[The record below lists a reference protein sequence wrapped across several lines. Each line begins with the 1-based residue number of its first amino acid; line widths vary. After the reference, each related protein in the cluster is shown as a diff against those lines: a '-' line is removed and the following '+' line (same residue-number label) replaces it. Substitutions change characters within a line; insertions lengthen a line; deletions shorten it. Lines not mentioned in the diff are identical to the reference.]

1 MHNIASKYRR
11 NQARPFALM
20 VIPIFEV
27 RNPWGFLRCR
37 VMRKIGAIF
46 GITALAA
53 VVFSS
58 PPAAAFGLHL
68 GPLHFGLPFVGHH
81 YHHHRLYMRANP
93 KEARI
98 RSNDIGRANS
108 EEARIRSNDIARS
121 ETESSKGTTSALLYP
136 SIALPSIIE
145 NIFFPTYSSPWPF
158 DYQAIFTTAFAKA
171 PRQDPSLCQVSFD
184 PSAIIGRIS
193 NEVMLTADQSQ
204 LLQRLGGALGA
215 ASGYLAKSCSKEMPA
230 QSVARLQL
238 MESQLEELSMALNI
252 VRQPLFD
259 FEQSLN
265 ADQQSRLAIASSQG
279 SLDSQTQSGNIAGG
293 CGSPSA
299 IDWSIN
305 EISQS
310 VRPTTAQRDALDDV
324 RRSFDDAAR
333 DLETHCPTT
342 IPATALN
349 RLDTIQGRL
358 DSTWRATLSIQ
369 VALANFET
377 ELNDAQKIR
386 FGAMNFAARESAQ
399 PVQRDA
405 GSRTNRQSP

>member
-1 MHNIASKYRR
+1 
-11 NQARPFALM
+11 M
-20 VIPIFEV
+20 VIPTFEV

-37 VMRKIGAIF
+37 VMRKIGAVCLR
-46 GITALAA
+46 ITALAA
-53 VVFSS
+53 VVLS
-58 PPAAAFGLHL
+58 PVPAAAFGLHL
-68 GPLHFGLPFVGHH
+68 GPFHFGLPLVGHH
-81 YHHHRLYMRANP
+81 YHRHHLSMRANPREARIRPNDIARSNP

-98 RSNDIGRANS
+98 RPNDVG
-108 EEARIRSNDIARS
+108 RS
-121 ETESSKGTTSALLYP
+121 ESGSLKGTTSALLYP

-171 PRQDPSLCQVSFD
+171 PRQDPSLCQASFN
-184 PSAIIGRIS
+184 PSAVIGRIS
-193 NEVMLTADQSQ
+193 NEVTLTADQSQ
-204 LLQRLGGALGA
+204 LLQRLGGALGVT
-215 ASGYLAKSCSKEMPA
+215 SGYLAKSCAKEIPA
-230 QSVARLQL
+230 QPVARLQL
-238 MESQLEELSMALNI
+238 VESQLQELSMALDI
-252 VRQPLFD
+252 VRQPLLD

-265 ADQQSRLAIASSQG
+265 ADQQSRFAVAPSQG
-279 SLDSQTQSGNIAGG
+279 SLDRQIQSGNIAGG

-305 EISQS
+305 EIKQS

-324 RRSFDDAAR
+324 RRPFDDAAR
-333 DLETHCPTT
+333 DLETHCPTM
-342 IPATALN
+342 IPASALS
-349 RLDTIQGRL
+349 RLDTIQARL

-386 FGAMNFAARESAQ
+386 FDAMNFAARESAQ

-405 GSRTNRQSP
+405 GSGRLNAR

>member
-1 MHNIASKYRR
+1 
-11 NQARPFALM
+11 
-20 VIPIFEV
+20 
-27 RNPWGFLRCR
+27 
-37 VMRKIGAIF
+37 MRKIGAIF

-81 YHHHRLYMRANP
+81 YHRHRLYMRANP

-98 RSNDIGRANS
+98 RPNMRANPR
-108 EEARIRSNDIARS
+108 EARIRPNDIARS
-121 ETESSKGTTSALLYP
+121 DSGSSKGTTSALLYP

-171 PRQDPSLCQVSFD
+171 LRQDPSLCQGPFD
-184 PSAIIGRIS
+184 PSAAIGRIS
-193 NEVMLTADQSQ
+193 NGVVLTADQSQ

-215 ASGYLAKSCSKEMPA
+215 ASGYLAKSCSKEIPA
-230 QSVARLQL
+230 QPVARLQL
-238 MESQLEELSMALNI
+238 MQSQLEELSMALNI
-252 VRQPLFD
+252 VRQPLLD

-265 ADQQSRLAIASSQG
+265 ADQQSRLAVASSQG
-279 SLDSQTQSGNIAGG
+279 PPSGNIVGG

-305 EISQS
+305 EINQS
-310 VRPTTAQRDALDDV
+310 VQPTTAQRDALDDV

-349 RLDTIQGRL
+349 RLDTIQARL

-369 VALANFET
+369 VALANFEA
-377 ELNDAQKIR
+377 ELTDAQKIR
-386 FGAMNFAARESAQ
+386 FDTINFATRESAQ
-399 PVQRDA
+399 SVQRDVSS
-405 GSRTNRQSP
+405 GH

>member
-1 MHNIASKYRR
+1 
-11 NQARPFALM
+11 M
-20 VIPIFEV
+20 VIPTFEV

-37 VMRKIGAIF
+37 VMRKIGAVCLR
-46 GITALAA
+46 ITALAA
-53 VVFSS
+53 VVLS
-58 PPAAAFGLHL
+58 PVPAAAFGLHL
-68 GPLHFGLPFVGHH
+68 GPFHFGLPLVGHH
-81 YHHHRLYMRANP
+81 YHRHHLSMRANPREARIRPNDIARSNP

-98 RSNDIGRANS
+98 RP
-108 EEARIRSNDIARS
+108 NDIARS
-121 ETESSKGTTSALLYP
+121 ESGSSNESRSSKGMTSALLYP

-145 NIFFPTYSSPWPF
+145 NIFFPTYSSPWSF

-171 PRQDPSLCQVSFD
+171 PRQDSSLCQASFD
-184 PSAIIGRIS
+184 PSVVIGRIS
-193 NEVMLTADQSQ
+193 NEVTLSADQLQ

-215 ASGYLAKSCSKEMPA
+215 ASGYLAKSCAKEIPA
-230 QSVARLQL
+230 QPMARLQL
-238 MESQLEELSMALNI
+238 VESQLEELSMALDI
-252 VRQPLFD
+252 VRQPLLD

-265 ADQQSRLAIASSQG
+265 ADQQSRLVVASSQG
-279 SLDSQTQSGNIAGG
+279 SLERQIQSGNIVVGRR
-293 CGSPSA
+293 SPSA

-305 EISQS
+305 EIKQS

-342 IPATALN
+342 IPASMLS
-349 RLDTIQGRL
+349 RLDTIQARL

-386 FGAMNFAARESAQ
+386 FDAMNFA
-399 PVQRDA
+399 
-405 GSRTNRQSP
+405 T

>member
-1 MHNIASKYRR
+1 
-11 NQARPFALM
+11 
-20 VIPIFEV
+20 
-27 RNPWGFLRCR
+27 
-37 VMRKIGAIF
+37 MRKIGAICLT
-46 GITALAA
+46 ITALAA
-53 VVFSS
+53 VVLS
-58 PPAAAFGLHL
+58 PLPAAAFGLHL

-81 YHHHRLYMRANP
+81 YHRHRLYMRTNP

-98 RSNDIGRANS
+98 RPNDIGRTNPK
-108 EEARIRSNDIARS
+108 EARIRSNDIARS
-121 ETESSKGTTSALLYP
+121 ETKSSKGTTSALLYP

-145 NIFFPTYSSPWPF
+145 NIFFPAYSSPWPF

-171 PRQDPSLCQVSFD
+171 PRQDPSLCQASFD
-184 PSAIIGRIS
+184 PSAVIGRIS
-193 NEVMLTADQSQ
+193 NEVILTADQSQ

-215 ASGYLAKSCSKEMPA
+215 ASGYLAKSCSKEVPA

-265 ADQQSRLAIASSQG
+265 ADQQSHLAIASSQG

-310 VRPTTAQRDALDDV
+310 VRPTTAQRDALNDV

-369 VALANFET
+369 VALASFMA

-386 FGAMNFAARESAQ
+386 FDTMNFAARESAR
-399 PVQRDA
+399 PVQRDVNS
-405 GSRTNRQSP
+405 GH

>member
-1 MHNIASKYRR
+1 LK
-11 NQARPFALM
+11 

-68 GPLHFGLPFVGHH
+68 GPFHIGLPLFGHH
-81 YHHHRLYMRANP
+81 YHRNHLSMRANPREARIRPNDIGRSNP

-98 RSNDIGRANS
+98 GPNDI
-108 EEARIRSNDIARS
+108 ERS
-121 ETESSKGTTSALLYP
+121 EYGSLKGTTSALLYP

-158 DYQAIFTTAFAKA
+158 DYQAIFTTAFAKT
-171 PRQDPSLCQVSFD
+171 PRQDPSHCQASFD
-184 PSAIIGRIS
+184 PRAVIGRIS
-193 NEVMLTADQSQ
+193 NEVTLTADQSQ
-204 LLQRLGGALGA
+204 LLQRLGGASGA
-215 ASGYLAKSCSKEMPA
+215 ASGYLAKSCSTEIPA
-230 QSVARLQL
+230 QPVARLKL

-252 VRQPLFD
+252 VRQPLLE

-265 ADQQSRLAIASSQG
+265 ADQQSRLAVPSSQG
-279 SLDSQTQSGNIAGG
+279 SLDRQTQSGNIAGG

-305 EISQS
+305 EINQS
-310 VRPTTAQRDALDDV
+310 VQPTTAQRDTLDDV

-342 IPATALN
+342 TPASALS
-349 RLDTIQGRL
+349 RLDTIQARL

-386 FGAMNFAARESAQ
+386 FDAMNFAARESAQ
-399 PVQRDA
+399 PVQRNA
-405 GSRTNRQSP
+405 ASRH